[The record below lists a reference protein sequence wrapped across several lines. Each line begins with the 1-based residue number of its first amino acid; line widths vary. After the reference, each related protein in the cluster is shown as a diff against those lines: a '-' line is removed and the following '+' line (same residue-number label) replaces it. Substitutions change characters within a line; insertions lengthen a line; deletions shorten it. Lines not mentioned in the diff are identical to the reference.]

1 MHILMMKILVY
12 LLNIILMFLMTKGTT
27 QNLFNII
34 LNYSG
39 ITWLKVGMF
48 HNGML
53 FG

>member
-1 MHILMMKILVY
+1 MHILMMKILAY